1 MVDITLLPFTRCS
14 TIAVVTSSSTKV
26 PQTSEKFAWGSRGA
40 YCLQGYIAFHIP
52 SGCSHSGVL
61 LRLFIKL
68 EGQDFLVTEVSCI
81 RRRRLYTDV
90 KTLSFLFSIKF
101 THNAN
106 ALNKNMH
113 VFWKTVNTQSNYVYF
128 FKSIIC
134 YQRGGNYSELSQIWY
149 PNINQFSSD
158 VAFDRETCSS

>member
-1 MVDITLLPFTRCS
+1 M
-14 TIAVVTSSSTKV
+14 
-26 PQTSEKFAWGSRGA
+26 
-40 YCLQGYIAFHIP
+40 
-52 SGCSHSGVL
+52 
-61 LRLFIKL
+61 L

-81 RRRRLYTDV
+81 RRCRLYTDV

-128 FKSIIC
+128 FKSISY
-134 YQRGGNYSELSQIWY
+134 YQRGGNYSELSQI
-149 PNINQFSSD
+149 
-158 VAFDRETCSS
+158 